1 MNLVKYTEEDDKYI
15 KDSCIST
22 IIALNPSWDWQDLDK
37 LTYEELDELRE
48 SERLAYNARLESN
61 NKVLEDNK

>member
-1 MNLVKYTEEDDKYI
+1 MNLVKYLDSEKYI

-22 IIALNPSWDWQDLDK
+22 IMALNPLLDWEDLDK

>member
-1 MNLVKYTEEDDKYI
+1 MNLVKYLDSEKYI

-22 IIALNPSWDWQDLDK
+22 IMALNPLLDWQDLDK
-37 LTYEELDELRE
+37 LTYEELDDIRE